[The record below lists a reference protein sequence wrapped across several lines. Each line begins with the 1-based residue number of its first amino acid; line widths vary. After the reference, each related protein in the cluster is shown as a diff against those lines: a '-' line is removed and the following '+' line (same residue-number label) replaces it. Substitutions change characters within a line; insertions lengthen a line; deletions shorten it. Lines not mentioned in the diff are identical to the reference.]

1 MPTLVAKQSLPAR
14 MESLMQHNRKVVAYN
29 VDRSIC
35 GGEAGYPSLALARE
49 CVGRVMDDNLA

>member
-1 MPTLVAKQSLPAR
+1 
-14 MESLMQHNRKVVAYN
+14 MQHNRKVVAYN